1 MRLCFCFM
9 SLLQC
14 ALRGGEKVYKKK
26 MKRKTQHPRPKYKAE
41 EENRRFDS
49 CDQPLRSI
57 ETEKNERFSLLMNL
71 QNSFFD

>member
-1 MRLCFCFM
+1 M
-9 SLLQC
+9 
-14 ALRGGEKVYKKK
+14 YKKK

-49 CDQPLRSI
+49 CDQQLRSI